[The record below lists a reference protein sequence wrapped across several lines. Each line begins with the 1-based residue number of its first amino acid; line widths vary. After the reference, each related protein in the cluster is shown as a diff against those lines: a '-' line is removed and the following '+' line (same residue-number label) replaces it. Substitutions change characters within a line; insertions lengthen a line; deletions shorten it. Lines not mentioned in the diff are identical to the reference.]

1 MTVRGRRMKYKKV
14 LAAGQCSCFIGR
26 YVYRMR
32 FSKEPATA
40 KFKGDDI

>member
-14 LAAGQCSCFIGR
+14 LAAVMAVSVVVLSAGMFT
-26 YVYRMR
+26 
-32 FSKEPATA
+32 EPATA